1 MQTTFIFGHKNPDTD
16 TVCSS
21 IALSYLKN
29 QLGEKTVPKVLGHL
43 NNESKFVLDYFNIK
57 EPKFLNDIR
66 IQIRNVAYNK
76 QAMISENASIFDT
89 VNLIQKLNVTA
100 MPLVSEDKA
109 LTGFITLK
117 EIARALL
124 GEDKTKLF
132 TNYENIV
139 SVLEGKEV
147 LKYVDEFSGDV
158 LVGAYQS
165 QTFKDNIELNDSNI
179 IITGDRYKILEHA
192 VNNKVKL
199 IIITGGHELDADL
212 LEIAKKNKVS
222 IIETNFDTF
231 ETANRIFL
239 CNYIKNIS
247 YNNNYICLNELDY
260 YNDFIEISKKNGHN
274 NYPVKDNKGKC
285 LGMLRLTEASNYE
298 KKKVIL
304 VDHNQF
310 SQSVYGIEEAD
321 IVEIVDHH
329 NLGVMGTT
337 VPISFRCMPVGC
349 TCTIIYDLFKENNV
363 EIPKDIAGIMLSA
376 ILSDTL
382 ILKSPTTT
390 EKDRFVVNELAR
402 ITGLNYQE
410 YGIEM
415 FKAASSI
422 KGMPINDVIFQD
434 FKSFNVGNTR
444 LGIGQVMTLD
454 YDEIDKNKEDYIAE
468 LNKIA
473 NDNYMAVA
481 LFVTDIIKNGSY
493 ILFNEAALDIVR
505 EAYGNDKIEQG
516 TYLDGFVSRKK
527 QMLPSLLEE
536 VEKRA

>member
-100 MPLVSEDKA
+100 MPLVSEDKT

-199 IIITGGHELDADL
+199 IIM
-212 LEIAKKNKVS
+212 
-222 IIETNFDTF
+222 
-231 ETANRIFL
+231 IFKL
-239 CNYIKNIS
+239 
-247 YNNNYICLNELDY
+247 
-260 YNDFIEISKKNGHN
+260 
-274 NYPVKDNKGKC
+274 
-285 LGMLRLTEASNYE
+285 
-298 KKKVIL
+298 
-304 VDHNQF
+304 
-310 SQSVYGIEEAD
+310 
-321 IVEIVDHH
+321 
-329 NLGVMGTT
+329 
-337 VPISFRCMPVGC
+337 
-349 TCTIIYDLFKENNV
+349 
-363 EIPKDIAGIMLSA
+363 
-376 ILSDTL
+376 
-382 ILKSPTTT
+382 
-390 EKDRFVVNELAR
+390 
-402 ITGLNYQE
+402 
-410 YGIEM
+410 
-415 FKAASSI
+415 
-422 KGMPINDVIFQD
+422 
-434 FKSFNVGNTR
+434 
-444 LGIGQVMTLD
+444 
-454 YDEIDKNKEDYIAE
+454 
-468 LNKIA
+468 
-473 NDNYMAVA
+473 
-481 LFVTDIIKNGSY
+481 
-493 ILFNEAALDIVR
+493 
-505 EAYGNDKIEQG
+505 
-516 TYLDGFVSRKK
+516 
-527 QMLPSLLEE
+527 
-536 VEKRA
+536 

>member
-1 MQTTFIFGHKNPDTD
+1 MK
-16 TVCSS
+16 
-21 IALSYLKN
+21 
-29 QLGEKTVPKVLGHL
+29 
-43 NNESKFVLDYFNIK
+43 
-57 EPKFLNDIR
+57 
-66 IQIRNVAYNK
+66 
-76 QAMISENASIFDT
+76 
-89 VNLIQKLNVTA
+89 
-100 MPLVSEDKA
+100 
-109 LTGFITLK
+109 
-117 EIARALL
+117 IAR
-124 GEDKTKLF
+124 T
-132 TNYENIV
+132 
-139 SVLEGKEV
+139 
-147 LKYVDEFSGDV
+147 
-158 LVGAYQS
+158 
-165 QTFKDNIELNDSNI
+165 
-179 IITGDRYKILEHA
+179 
-192 VNNKVKL
+192 
-199 IIITGGHELDADL
+199 
-212 LEIAKKNKVS
+212 NKVS
-222 IIETNFDTF
+222 VIETNLDTF
-231 ETANRIFL
+231 ETANRIFM

-247 YNNNYICLNELDY
+247 YNNNYISLNELDY

-274 NYPVKDNKGKC
+274 NYPVKNNKGQC

-349 TCTIIYDLFKENNV
+349 TCTIIYDLFQENDI

-390 EKDRFVVNELAR
+390 EKDKIAVEALAN
-402 ITGLNYQE
+402 IAGLNYQE
-410 YGIEM
+410 YGVEM

-422 KGMPINDVIFQD
+422 KGMSINDVIFQD
-434 FKSFNVGNTR
+434 FKSFNVGNTK

-454 YDEIDKNKEDYIAE
+454 YEEIDKNKEAYINE
-468 LNKIA
+468 LNEIA
-473 NDNYMAVA
+473 NDNYMAVVI
-481 LFVTDIIKNGSY
+481 FVTDIIKNGSY
-493 ILFNEAALDIVR
+493 ILCNESALDIVR